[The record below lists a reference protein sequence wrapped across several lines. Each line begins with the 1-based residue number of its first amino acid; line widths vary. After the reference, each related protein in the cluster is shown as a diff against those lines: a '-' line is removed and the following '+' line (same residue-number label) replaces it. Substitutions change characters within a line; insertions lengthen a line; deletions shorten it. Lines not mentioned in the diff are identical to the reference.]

1 MPIHEWQENGQLSSQ
16 TPNARCIA
24 RECWFTKMPTVSTQ
38 FEQELKKRL
47 HEEMLRIAE
56 NMTEGLAIKDFATY
70 LRYVGEFQALKRVVE
85 TYCDEVNTTINER

>member
-1 MPIHEWQENGQLSSQ
+1 MQ
-16 TPNARCIA
+16 TA
-24 RECWFTKMPTVSTQ
+24 STQ

-85 TYCDEVNTTINER
+85 MYCDEVNTRMNER

>member
-1 MPIHEWQENGQLSSQ
+1 MAIHEPQENGQLSSQ
-16 TPNARCIA
+16 TPNAQCIA
-24 RECWFTKMPTVSTQ
+24 REYRFTKMQTVSTQ